1 MEEKRNMPELQSAKS
16 IVLITPAYNEEE
28 NIQAFVHEV
37 KIHLSDYSWMVV
49 IIDDGSSDNTW
60 KEIERSAGE
69 DKRVK
74 GIRFSRNFG
83 HQAAI
88 KAGVEWASTIEA
100 DAYVML
106 DVDLQHPIDLVPQMV
121 EMLNDEVHI
130 VQGRRNDEGRK
141 ISFVKKFT
149 SAMFYKVFTLLSGIR
164 IEGGTSDFRALDRFA
179 LDFIINNID
188 KDAFLRGMLPW
199 SGLQTEELCYFPKE
213 RVNGVSKFTMRKMCN
228 LAMSG
233 IIGYSTRPLY
243 ISLVLGSLCLLLSL
257 MYFAYVVII
266 LAIGKETAIG
276 WASTIACILG
286 LGGTQLL
293 ILGIMGIYLGKM
305 FTELKPRPAYVI
317 SQTV

>member
-1 MEEKRNMPELQSAKS
+1 MAKKHNMPDTKAALRV
-16 IVLITPAYNEEE
+16 VLITPAYNEEE
-28 NIQAFVHEV
+28 NIRAFVHEV
-37 KIHLSDYSWMVV
+37 KINLSDYSWMII

-60 KEIERSAGE
+60 KEIERQSRE
-69 DKRVK
+69 DKRIK

-88 KAGVEWASTIEA
+88 KAGVEGASNIDA

-106 DVDLQHPIDLVPQMV
+106 DVDLQHPIEMVPRMV

-141 ISFVKKFT
+141 ISFIKKIT
-149 SAMFYKVFTLLSGIR
+149 SALFYKVFTLLSGIH
-164 IEGGTSDFRALDRFA
+164 IESGTSDFRALDRFA
-179 LDFIINNID
+179 LNFIINNID

-199 SGLQTEELCYFPKE
+199 SGLQTEELYYFPKE
-213 RVNGVSKFTMRKMCN
+213 RANGVSKFTMRKMCN

-233 IIGYSTRPLY
+233 IVGYSTRPLY
-243 ISLVLGSLCLLLSL
+243 VSLVLGSLSLSL
-257 MYFAYVVII
+257 SLVYIIYVII
-266 LAIGKETAIG
+266 ILVIGKETAIG
-276 WASTIACILG
+276 WASTVSCILG

-293 ILGIMGIYLGKM
+293 ILGIIGIYLGKM
-305 FTELKPRPAYVI
+305 FNEMKLRPTYVI